1 MLVIYEHFT
10 KLSNFMISYMI
21 IISQSDCI
29 YRSRDKLQY
38 EEKFI

>member
-1 MLVIYEHFT
+1 MLVIYEHFA
-10 KLSNFMISYMI
+10 KLSNFMIYYMN
-21 IISQSDCI
+21 IISQSDCF